1 MSTSY
6 KNTAHS
12 QRKIPVDY
20 TKKGFNEIRED
31 LQSFIKRNY
40 PETYQDFSKSS
51 FGAMMFDLVSYIG
64 DQLHYYIDHNANEGN
79 PYFSKEPENVYG
91 WLNSLGTKV
100 ELSSKSIGYVAAY
113 YAVPADTFGVGV
125 DTDYLFTSRAG
136 SMFKTSGGTVFMQSE
151 DVAIGPLT
159 CQVLG
164 HKANSDG
171 SKILYF
177 LLKAMIPVESGIVE
191 QFTFEVVGSP
201 KFLKIE
207 IPDTDILEITRV
219 VDADGNEYTEA
230 HSLPTEAALVP
241 IIDISNKGSDSG
253 NTRMIKKPIP
263 RRFIVEKTL
272 QKTFITFGNG
282 SSSEETT
289 NSMDDPG
296 RLLKIAGK
304 KSITAPR
311 QDCTSILNSS
321 GLGIA
326 PSDTTLT
333 ITYTKNSNTNSN
345 AAVGTVNQVVS
356 PIITFKN
363 EQQLDP
369 VKVNYKIENV
379 QVYNEDP
386 INGYVTI
393 PTTEE
398 LKYRY
403 LGNYSAQVRAVT
415 MQDYVTAVYSMP
427 VTYGA
432 VKRASIVRDTNDFRR
447 NLNLYLISE
456 GADGGLEAPSLLL
469 KQNVKTWLNTMR
481 MVSDSVDIFD
491 AKILNLAIDVKVR
504 IAVNANAQAV
514 LSTIKQKLYKE
525 LMLIPPDVGQNFS
538 VSEVRRILRQIPE
551 VVDVANEGGVTV
563 RNMVAGNK
571 YSDYSYNISDNLS
584 DDGGAIYVPDNT
596 IWEIKYLDDITGT
609 ILR

>member
-1 MSTSY
+1 M
-6 KNTAHS
+6 
-12 QRKIPVDY
+12 
-20 TKKGFNEIRED
+20 
-31 LQSFIKRNY
+31 
-40 PETYQDFSKSS
+40 
-51 FGAMMFDLVSYIG
+51 
-64 DQLHYYIDHNANEGN
+64 
-79 PYFSKEPENVYG
+79 G
-91 WLNSLGTKV
+91 W
-100 ELSSKSIGYVAAY
+100 A
-113 YAVPADTFGVGV
+113 
-125 DTDYLFTSRAG
+125 SRRA
-136 SMFKTSGGTVFMQSE
+136 
-151 DVAIGPLT
+151 
-159 CQVLG
+159 
-164 HKANSDG
+164 
-171 SKILYF
+171 
-177 LLKAMIPVESGIVE
+177 
-191 QFTFEVVGSP
+191 
-201 KFLKIE
+201 
-207 IPDTDILEITRV
+207 
-219 VDADGNEYTEA
+219 
-230 HSLPTEAALVP
+230 
-241 IIDISNKGSDSG
+241 
-253 NTRMIKKPIP
+253 
-263 RRFIVEKTL
+263 
-272 QKTFITFGNG
+272 
-282 SSSEETT
+282 
-289 NSMDDPG
+289 
-296 RLLKIAGK
+296 
-304 KSITAPR
+304 
-311 QDCTSILNSS
+311 
-321 GLGIA
+321 
-326 PSDTTLT
+326 TTLT

-363 EQQLDP
+363 EQLLDP
-369 VKVNYKIENV
+369 VKVNYIRENV

-403 LGNYSAQVRAVT
+403 LGNYSAQGRAVT
-415 MQDYVTAVYSMP
+415 IQDYVTAVYSMP

-609 ILR
+609 IFEINDGYKRYNSEKDNTIINALKENLSSRGSKAKLGASDILEVFPIFGQASTSSLEQSRILVPISHKQYIERQRQRQYPRVWICYLQT